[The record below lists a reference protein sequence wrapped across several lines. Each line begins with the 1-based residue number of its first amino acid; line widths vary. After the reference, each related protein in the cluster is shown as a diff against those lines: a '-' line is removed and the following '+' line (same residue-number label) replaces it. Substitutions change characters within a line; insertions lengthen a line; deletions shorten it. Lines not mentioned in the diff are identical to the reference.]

1 MDLWVWLVLVAVI
14 VLLAVGLFAWF
25 RSRQRSGSVR
35 ATGNRGDKT

>member
-35 ATGNRGDKT
+35 ETGKRGDKT